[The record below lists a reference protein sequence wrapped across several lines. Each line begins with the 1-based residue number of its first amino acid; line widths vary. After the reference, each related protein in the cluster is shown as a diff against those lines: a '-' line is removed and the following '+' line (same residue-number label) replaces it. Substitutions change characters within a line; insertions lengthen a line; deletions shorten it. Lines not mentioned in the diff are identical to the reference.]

1 MVHDFFNQ
9 EFSNKFKEITGE
21 KLVINEINRSV
32 LSQNEVELN
41 CDGQRMIINDSE
53 FREISRLMYYEYE
66 DADFIDSIFLTQW
79 IDFIKNKFEIN

>member
-53 FREISRLMYYEYE
+53 FRKISRLMYYEYE
-66 DADFIDSIFLTQW
+66 DVDFIDSIFLTQW

>member
-9 EFSNKFKEITGE
+9 EFSNKFKEITGK

-32 LSQNEVELN
+32 LSQNEVELI
-41 CDGQRMIINDSE
+41 CDGQRILINDSV

-66 DADFIDSIFLTQW
+66 DADFINSVFLTLW
-79 IDFIKNKFEIN
+79 IDFIKNKFELN